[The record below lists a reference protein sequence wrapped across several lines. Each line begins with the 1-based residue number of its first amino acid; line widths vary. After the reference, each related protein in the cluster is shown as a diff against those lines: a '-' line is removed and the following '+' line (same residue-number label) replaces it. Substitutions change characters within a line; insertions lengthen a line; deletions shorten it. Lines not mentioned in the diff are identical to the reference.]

1 MILVPVKG
9 PTRQVHLS
17 TAREAALVELAR
29 RHGVAV
35 KTPDGSR
42 AKPGWRALL
51 CAIADGK
58 IVTALPAAVPC
69 RAAGETDAEKTTDA
83 DGIPTHSKA

>member
-9 PTRQVHLS
+9 PKRHVHLS
-17 TAREAALVELAR
+17 AAREAALGDLAR

-35 KTPDGSR
+35 KTPDGSP

-58 IVTALPAAVPC
+58 IVTVLPG
-69 RAAGETDAEKTTDA
+69 GEVAKPDPRCPGDWAE
-83 DGIPTHSKA
+83 